1 MNAKEKMIKYGAGA
15 LSTVDLISVV
25 IGGKNADTV
34 AENIA
39 EYIGDNIRD
48 SVDATP
54 EEFTRFD
61 GIGENKALAIVAMME
76 FAKRLECETQRVKPL
91 ANNPESIAA
100 IARGKLIHQKRE
112 HVLAILCN
120 AKMECENIETVAIGG
135 LSQCLADPREI
146 FSIAV
151 RKRSAAIVLVHN
163 HPSGCCEPSQDDIN
177 LTRRCI
183 EAGKVLG
190 IKLVDHVIISDTD
203 YKSLRFSGMYDLEF

>member
-190 IKLVDHVIISDTD
+190 IKLIDHVIISDTD